1 MATKKYVSLD
11 KLGLYDGKIKA
22 LIGTKDTE
30 TLNAAKAYADGLATN
45 YDAAGAA
52 ATVQGKLD
60 AEIARAKAAEEA
72 NAALANAAQA
82 DVDALETYVGT
93 IPEGAESTNV
103 VAYIQEK
110 TSGIATDTA
119 LAELQ
124 AQVTTNKNDIAGVKA
139 DYLKAADK
147 TELSDAIN
155 AEKNRAE
162 GIESGL
168 RTDVNAIK
176 ADYLKASDKTALETS
191 IAAAKKAGDDA
202 QADIDAFMAAADV
215 GASAVDTLKEIQD
228 YITSD
233 GQAAATMTSN
243 IAANASAIEALGTK
257 VGNIPEGATSSDVVG
272 YVQEVVGAEQARAE
286 GVESGLNSRLDVIE
300 AKFGSGDGSVADMIA
315 DAKAE
320 AISEATT
327 TAAADAASK
336 ANTAETNAKAH
347 ADGLNTAMNTRV
359 EALEAIDHEHA
370 NKALLDTYTQ
380 TEANL
385 ADAVA
390 KKHGHANKTVL
401 DGITAGKVTA
411 WDKVSDKADQT
422 ALQSEIDRAT
432 AAENALSARINEFV
446 ECSEEDINGL
456 FTVSA

>member
-22 LIGTKDTE
+22 LIGAKDTE
-30 TLNAAKAYADGLATN
+30 TLDAAKAYANGLATN

-52 ATVQGKLD
+52 ATVQGNLD
-60 AEIARAKAAEEA
+60 KETARAKAAEEA
-72 NAALANAAQA
+72 NKALANAAQS

-93 IPEGAESTNV
+93 IPEGATATNV

-110 TSGIATDTA
+110 TSGIATDAA

-124 AQVTTNKNDIAGVKA
+124 TQVNTNKKDIAGVKA
-139 DYLKAADK
+139 DYLKSTDK
-147 TELSDAIN
+147 TELSDAIS

-162 GIESGL
+162 GIEGGL

-215 GASAVDTLKEIQD
+215 GTSAVDTLKEIQD

-257 VGNIPEGATSSDVVG
+257 VGNIPEGANSSDVVG
-272 YVQEVVGAEQARAE
+272 YVQEVVAAEKARAE
-286 GVESGLNSRLDVIE
+286 GVESGLDSRLDTIE

-320 AISEATT
+320 AISEATA
-327 TAAADAASK
+327 TAAAGASSK

-359 EALEAIDHEHA
+359 EALEAIKHEHV

-390 KKHGHANKTVL
+390 KKHEHANKTVL
-401 DGITAGKVTA
+401 DGITAEKITA
-411 WDKVSDKADQT
+411 WDKVSEKANQT
-422 ALQSEIDRAT
+422 ALQAEIDRAT
-432 AAENALSARINEFV
+432 AAEAALGARIDEFV
-446 ECSEEDINGL
+446 EVSEAEINAL
-456 FTVSA
+456 FATT

>member
-22 LIGTKDTE
+22 LIGTKDAE
-30 TLNAAKAYADGLATN
+30 TLSSAKAYADGLATN

-52 ATVQGKLD
+52 ATVQGNLD
-60 AEIARAKAAEEA
+60 KEIARAKAAEEA
-72 NAALANAAQA
+72 NAALANAAQS

-139 DYLKAADK
+139 DYLKSTDK

-155 AEKNRAE
+155 AEKTRAE
-162 GIESGL
+162 GIEGGL
-168 RTDVNAIK
+168 RTDVNTIK

-215 GASAVDTLKEIQD
+215 GADAIDTLKEIQN

-272 YVQEVVGAEQARAE
+272 YVQEVVAAEKARAE
-286 GVESGLNSRLDVIE
+286 GVESGLDSRLDTIE

-320 AISEATT
+320 ATA
-327 TAAADAASK
+327 TAAADATSK

-359 EALEAIDHEHA
+359 EALEAIKHEHA

-380 TEANL
+380 TETNL

-390 KKHGHANKTVL
+390 KKHEHANKTVL
-401 DGITAGKVTA
+401 DGITAEKITA
-411 WDKVSDKADQT
+411 WDKVSEKANQT
-422 ALQSEIDRAT
+422 ALQAEIDRAT
-432 AAENALSARINEFV
+432 AAEVALGARIDEFV
-446 ECSEEDINGL
+446 EVSEAEINAL
-456 FTVSA
+456 FATT

>member
-22 LIGTKDTE
+22 LIGTKDAE
-30 TLNAAKAYADGLATN
+30 TLSSAKAYADGLATN

-52 ATVQGKLD
+52 ATVQGNLD
-60 AEIARAKAAEEA
+60 KEIARAKAAEEA
-72 NAALANAAQA
+72 NAALANAAQS

-139 DYLKAADK
+139 DYLKSTDK

-155 AEKNRAE
+155 AEKTRAE
-162 GIESGL
+162 GIEGGL
-168 RTDVNAIK
+168 RTDVNTIK

-215 GASAVDTLKEIQD
+215 GADAIDTLKEIQN

-272 YVQEVVGAEQARAE
+272 YVQEVVAAEKARAE
-286 GVESGLNSRLDVIE
+286 GVESGLDSRLDTIE

-320 AISEATT
+320 ATA
-327 TAAADAASK
+327 TAAADATSK

-359 EALEAIDHEHA
+359 EALEAIKHEHT

-380 TEANL
+380 TETNL

-390 KKHGHANKTVL
+390 KKHEHANKTVL
-401 DGITAGKVTA
+401 DGITAEKITA
-411 WDKVSDKADQT
+411 WDKVSEKANQT
-422 ALQSEIDRAT
+422 ALQAEIDRAT
-432 AAENALSARINEFV
+432 AAEVALGARIDEFV
-446 ECSEEDINGL
+446 EVSEAEINAL
-456 FTVSA
+456 FATT